1 MKILIC
7 DKLNQKV
14 SNELKKIGNCLDIS
28 ESDNKSSDLLKEICN
43 AEIIVIRSGTTLTSD
58 ILEHAKELKIIARC
72 GVGVDNI
79 DLSYAKNNDILV
91 TNSPA
96 ANLISVVELTVALI
110 INASRKITLAD
121 KHVKNSEW
129 NRSKFLGVELYGKT
143 LGIIGFGKAGKLVSE
158 RMKAFGMSVVFYDPF
173 ISDWEGQEQSLEL
186 DELLKVSDVVSV
198 HVVKTKETEN
208 LLSEEKLNLL
218 KESAILVN
226 TSRGGVIDEKYLV
239 ELLKHN
245 KLFGAGLD
253 VFETEPPLN
262 VNELDEINLVT
273 TPHIGAS
280 TAEAQLKAGIDTV
293 ENIKKILSGDL
304 TVAI

>member
-28 ESDNKSSDLLKEICN
+28 ESDNKSSDLLKEISN

-58 ILEHAKELKIIARC
+58 ILEHAKKLKIIARC

-121 KHVKNSEW
+121 QHVKNSEW

-158 RMKAFGMSVVFYDPF
+158 RMKAFGMTVVFYDPF

-186 DELLKVSDVVSV
+186 DELLKVSDVVSI

-239 ELLKHN
+239 ELLKNN

-262 VNELDEINLVT
+262 VNDLDEINLVT

>member
-1 MKILIC
+1 MKIIIC

-14 SNELKKIGNCLDIS
+14 SNELEKIGNCLDIS
-28 ESDNKSSDLLKEICN
+28 ESDNKSSDLLKEISN
-43 AEIIVIRSGTTLTSD
+43 AEIVVIRSGTTLTSD

-79 DLSYAKNNDILV
+79 DLSYAKNNNILV

-121 KHVKNSEW
+121 KHVKSSDW
-129 NRSKFLGVELYGKT
+129 NRSKFLGIELYGKT

-173 ISDWEGQEQSLEL
+173 ISDWEGEEQSLEL

-208 LLSEEKLNLL
+208 LLSEEKLCLL

-239 ELLKHN
+239 ELLKNN

-262 VNELDEINLVT
+262 VNEFDKINLVT

-304 TVAI
+304 TVAL

>member
-14 SNELKKIGNCLDIS
+14 SNELKKIGKCLDIS

-158 RMKAFGMSVVFYDPF
+158 RMKTFGMSVVFYDPF

-239 ELLKHN
+239 ELLKNN

-262 VNELDEINLVT
+262 VNELDEIHLVT

>member
-28 ESDNKSSDLLKEICN
+28 ESDNKSSDLLKEISN

-58 ILEHAKELKIIARC
+58 ILEHAKKLKIIARC

-173 ISDWEGQEQSLEL
+173 IPDWEGQEQSLEL
-186 DELLKVSDVVSV
+186 DELLKVSDVVSI

-239 ELLKHN
+239 ELLKNN

-262 VNELDEINLVT
+262 VNDLDEINLVT

>member
-7 DKLNQKV
+7 DKLNKKV
-14 SNELKKIGNCLDIS
+14 SNELKKIGNCFDIS

-239 ELLKHN
+239 ELLKNN